1 MAAMNT
7 PLVQPRETPNPFT
20 NEPSSE
26 VSTGFWQSGRGRIL
40 LAVLSTI
47 LVFAVSSAADLF
59 MFKEHE
65 PARLTIEISDAISS
79 IAIGF
84 LWFQLM
90 RMQQQRRELLR
101 RRIEMIADMNHHVRN
116 ALQVISLST
125 HGRDQQ
131 EIANIRESMNRIQ
144 WALREVL
151 PKI

>member
-1 MAAMNT
+1 MNS
-7 PLVQPRETPNPFT
+7 PLVHSRDTFNNST
-20 NEPSSE
+20 SEPSPE
-26 VSTGFWQSGRGRIL
+26 VSSGFWQSRTGRIL
-40 LAVLSTI
+40 LAVIASVIIFL
-47 LVFAVSSAADLF
+47 VSSAADLF

-65 PARLTIEISDAISS
+65 PARITVEISDAVSS
-79 IAIGF
+79 IAIGL
-84 LWFQLM
+84 LWFQLL
-90 RMQQQRRELLR
+90 RMQQQRREDLR

-144 WALREVL
+144 WALKEVL

>member
-1 MAAMNT
+1 MNS
-7 PLVQPRETPNPFT
+7 PLVHSRDTSN
-20 NEPSSE
+20 NSISEPSLE
-26 VSTGFWQSGRGRIL
+26 VSSGFWQSRWGRIL
-40 LAVLSTI
+40 LAVLATVI
-47 LVFAVSSAADLF
+47 IFFVSSVADLF

-65 PARLTIEISDAISS
+65 PARVTIEISDAISS
-79 IAIGF
+79 VAIGF
-84 LWFQLM
+84 LWFQLL
-90 RMQQQRRELLR
+90 RMQQQRREELR

-144 WALREVL
+144 WALKEVL